1 MERDAP
7 QDRGR
12 TLTSFESLQ
21 LLDELIKHAGLCP
34 KVERGFGC
42 NLSPLEVKVLGL
54 LEGRDVEFCG
64 LVIMKAGLKC
74 APGVLRP
81 SVSGF
86 EIVDAAVDLPTEH
99 GQGSTLLLWPA
110 EANVRRI
117 DELRA
122 AIADLERKLRDVVDR
137 PAVRDRDVGL
147 HGA

>member
-1 MERDAP
+1 MERNAP

-12 TLTSFESLQ
+12 TLTPFESLQ
-21 LLDELIKHAGLCP
+21 RPDEFIKHAGLRP

-42 NLSPLEVKVLGL
+42 NVSPLEVKVLGL
-54 LEGRDVEFCG
+54 LEGRDVEFCW

-86 EIVDAAVDLPTEH
+86 EIVDAAVHLPTER
-99 GQGSTLLLWPA
+99 GQAGPLLLWPA
-110 EANVRRI
+110 ESNVSRI
-117 DELRA
+117 DDLRA
-122 AIADLERKLRDVVDR
+122 AIADLERKLRDVVVR
-137 PAVRDRDVGL
+137 PAIRDGDVGL

>member
-21 LLDELIKHAGLCP
+21 RLDELIKHAGLCP
-34 KVERGFGC
+34 KVERGFAC

-74 APGVLRP
+74 APSVLRP
-81 SVSGF
+81 SLSGF
-86 EIVDAAVDLPTEH
+86 EIVDAAVHLPTEC
-99 GQGSTLLLWPA
+99 GQAGTLLLWPA
-110 EANVRRI
+110 EANLSRI

-122 AIADLERKLRDVVDR
+122 AIADLEGKVQDVLISPVIGDR
-137 PAVRDRDVGL
+137 EMWV